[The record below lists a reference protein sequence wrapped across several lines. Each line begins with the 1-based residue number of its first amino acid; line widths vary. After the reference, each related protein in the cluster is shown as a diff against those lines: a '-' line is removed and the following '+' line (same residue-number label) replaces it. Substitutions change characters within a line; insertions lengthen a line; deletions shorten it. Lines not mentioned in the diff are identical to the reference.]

1 MDDRE
6 FGIWMMENL
15 ELMTPLFEEL
25 RVAGKLL
32 PESSD
37 LAIVQNATV
46 LIDEFKKR
54 YPERDPDVINAAEER
69 RTAI

>member
-15 ELMTPLFEEL
+15 ELMMPLFEEL
-25 RVAGKLL
+25 RTEGKML
-32 PESSD
+32 PETSD
-37 LAIVQNATV
+37 LAVVYNAAV

-54 YPERDPDVINAAEER
+54 YPERDPEVINAMGKQGR
-69 RTAI
+69 N

>member
-1 MDDRE
+1 MDDCE

-15 ELMTPLFEEL
+15 ELMTPLLEEL

-54 YPERDPDVINAAEER
+54 NPERDPDVINAAEER
-69 RTAI
+69 RSAI